1 VEPSASGTGPGRS
14 GSGAVSWSAVVGTYL
29 PALILALGAGVALPA
44 VPALASSFDVGF
56 GVASGVVTAF
66 LLGNLPAG
74 GWWECQV
81 RVGGGVPSATCR
93 GWHPPLAQV
102 AVQVRVGEV
111 FVPFQVPLKP
121 KLVLWPAFKRPL

>member
-1 VEPSASGTGPGRS
+1 
-14 GSGAVSWSAVVGTYL
+14 
-29 PALILALGAGVALPA
+29 

-56 GVASGVVTAF
+56 GVANGVATAF
-66 LLGNLPAG
+66 LLGNLLGTLPG
-74 GWWECQV
+74 GWLVDRYGLTVPGESTAAGHNTLSGVLESSIFVGESWECQV

-93 GWHPPLAQV
+93 GWHPPSRPQV
-102 AVQVRVGEV
+102 AVQLRVGAA